1 MLMSLL
7 ERLKKRNIDLKLTQS
22 ALNYLI
28 TKGYN
33 AEFGARPLRRLVEQ
47 EIEDVIAEDILR
59 EKLKDNYSI
68 VIDEQNGELTFEYI
82 AKQ

>member
-1 MLMSLL
+1 MVQKLEEQNLL
-7 ERLKKRNIDLKLTQS
+7 T
-22 ALNYLI
+22 
-28 TKGYN
+28 
-33 AEFGARPLRRLVEQ
+33 
-47 EIEDVIAEDILR
+47 